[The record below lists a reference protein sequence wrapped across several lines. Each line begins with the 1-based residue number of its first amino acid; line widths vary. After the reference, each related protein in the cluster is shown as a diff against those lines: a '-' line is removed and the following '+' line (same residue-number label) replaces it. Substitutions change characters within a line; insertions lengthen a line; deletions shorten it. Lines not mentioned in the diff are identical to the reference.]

1 MVLSIFIIHL
11 APSFAAQVT
20 GKVIDYGTKQAIDF
34 ANVSVIESK
43 GESQKSK
50 GESQKSKGE
59 SPKTAAEPLKEERLV
74 TGTITDATGAFSLEL
89 ADGNYTIVVSFM
101 GYSEQRKEI
110 TVAGQPLNIGRIQ
123 LKEDTQTLSEVEVVG
138 QGSSM
143 RFELD
148 KKVFTVDQ
156 NIASA
161 GASVTDVLENIP
173 SVDVDQ
179 EGTISLRNSEDVE
192 IWINGKPAGLNS
204 ENRGQVLQQMPAG
217 TIEKIEVIT
226 NPSAKF
232 SPEGTSGIINLVMK
246 KDRSA
251 GYYGSVQ
258 AGMDYALAEPWNVP
272 PGANLGFNI
281 NFNAGPVDGY
291 FNVGYRYHISN
302 GSSKTDRYNL
312 SGEGSQALDSS
323 LIQSHLVQEGMQTNR
338 GGGLFARAG
347 LNFRLAE
354 GHTLGVS
361 GFGMVSEPNV
371 FKMSNS
377 NHRTYLQTAPDGS
390 VIRDYTRDQSGT
402 NSHPGG
408 NATVDYTFELDKH
421 KLYVSGTYNNFGYNM
436 GTDYTQANRN
446 LLTDLYDTTY
456 QEQSSLSKDQSIE
469 IKAEYEWKPTKQSRL
484 EAGYDYTRSWS
495 NSTADAYNNDK
506 QGAHINELFPYYA
519 DFNGLTQNHALYIT
533 YGNRFFDKLSI
544 QVGLRGEYYMRH
556 LESSYKDGTGD
567 IQDSYAAFPNKKDTA
582 YFQVYPSA
590 YISYDFGNGHELQL
604 NYTRRVKRPWGHQ
617 INPRMDFSDSTNIS
631 YGNVD
636 LLPAYSNNLELNYLK
651 TWERHTL
658 SAGIFWKYQEGSFQ
672 NYKYIDGDVMK
683 NTYFNIGTRQDLG
696 VEIVA
701 KNRLFGEVLQLTT
714 SANFYWNNIAAVHD
728 TIMHQGNAIPVNL
741 AGQNIFAG
749 SVRINAQFMFTKN
762 FSGQISANYR
772 SPRVVAQGTTSHSYS
787 IDLGL
792 RHTFLNKQLALA
804 LNVRDL
810 LDSRARRNI
819 TWGNGFWQFSENRWH
834 SRTISLTLTYNFG
847 NQSGKRR
854 PDRGDSM
861 NGGGG
866 DDFDDSGNSSS
877 DY

>member
-1 MVLSIFIIHL
+1 MVYVL
-11 APSFAAQVT
+11 AFAVTMFASEVT
-20 GKVIDYGTKQAIDF
+20 GKVVDAGTRQPVDF
-34 ANVSVIESK
+34 ANVSVVK
-43 GESQKSK
+43 RGE
-50 GESQKSKGE
+50 
-59 SPKTAAEPLKEERLV
+59 TAPAG
-74 TGTITDATGAFSLEL
+74 GTITDASGAFSLDL
-89 ADGNYTIVVSFM
+89 TDGAYTVVVSFM
-101 GYSEQRKEI
+101 GYREEKREI
-110 TVAGQPLNIGRIQ
+110 TVAGKPINMGRIAI
-123 LKEDTQTLSEVEVVG
+123 KEDTQVLQDVEVVG
-138 QGSSM
+138 QNSSM

-217 TIEKIEVIT
+217 TIEKIEIIT

-246 KDRSA
+246 KDRTA

-258 AGMDYALAEPWNVP
+258 AGINYALSKPWTTP
-272 PGANLGFNI
+272 PGGNVSFNI

-302 GSSKTDRYNL
+302 GGSVTDRYNL
-312 SGEGSQALDSS
+312 SGTGSKELDST
-323 LIQSHLVQEGMQTNR
+323 LIQSHLTQEGSQTH
-338 GGGLFARAG
+338 GGGGMFARAG

-361 GFGMVSEPNV
+361 GFGMVSDPKV

-377 NHRTYLQTAPDGS
+377 NHRTYLLTLPDGT
-390 VIRDYTRDQSGT
+390 VMRDFTRDQSGSG
-402 NSHPGG
+402 SHPGG
-408 NATVDYTFELDKH
+408 NATLDYTFELDNH
-421 KLYVSGTYNNFGYNM
+421 KLYVSGTYNNFGWNSW
-436 GTDYTQANRN
+436 TDYTQIERD
-446 LLTDLYDTTY
+446 LTTDLFDSTY
-456 QEQSSLSKDQSIE
+456 QTQNNLNNDQSIE
-469 IKAEYEWKPTKQSRL
+469 IKADYEWKPTTQSRL
-484 EAGYDYTRSWS
+484 EAGYDYTRSWGKS
-495 NSTADAYNNDK
+495 NSNAFNRIS
-506 QGAHINELFPYYA
+506 GGEVELYPYYT
-519 DFNGLTQNHALYIT
+519 DFNNLTQNHALYVT
-533 YGNRFFDKLSI
+533 YGNRFWDKLSI

-556 LESSYKDGTGD
+556 LESFYKDNTGA
-567 IQDSYAAFPNKKDTA
+567 IQDSYASMPNKRDTA
-582 YFQVYPSA
+582 YFQIFPSA

-604 NYTRRVKRPWGHQ
+604 NYTRRVNRPRGNQ

-658 SAGIFWKYQEGSFQ
+658 SAGVFWKYREGAVQ
-672 NYKYIDGDVMK
+672 NVKYMDGEVMK
-683 NTYFNIGTRQDLG
+683 NTYFNISTRQELG
-696 VEIVA
+696 IEVVA
-701 KNRLFGEVLQLTT
+701 KNRLFGELLQLTT
-714 SANFYWNNIAAVHD
+714 SANFYWNNVSAVNQ
-728 TIMHQGNAIPVNL
+728 TILHQGKEIPINL
-741 AGQNIFAG
+741 PGQNIFAG
-749 SVRINAQFMFTKN
+749 SVRLNAQFLFTKN

-810 LDSRARRNI
+810 LDSRARRNT
-819 TWGNGFWQFSENRWH
+819 TWGDGFWQFSENRWH
-834 SRTISLTLTYNFG
+834 SRTISLTVTYNFG
-847 NQSGKRR
+847 NQQPRR
-854 PDRGDSM
+854 RQGDRNDF
-861 NGGGG
+861 GGGG
-866 DDFDDSGNSSS
+866 DDMDDSGNGSS